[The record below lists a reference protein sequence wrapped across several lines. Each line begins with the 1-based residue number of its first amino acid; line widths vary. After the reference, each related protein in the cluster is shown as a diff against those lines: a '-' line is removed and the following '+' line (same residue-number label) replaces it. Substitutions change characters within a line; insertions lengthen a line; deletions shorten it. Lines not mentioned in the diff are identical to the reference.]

1 MRRIHSVAED
11 VRRNVFVAV
20 AAVVSAGAHAGEGS
34 FDVVIGGAPR
44 ASIVLSE
51 SPEESSRLAA
61 AEITNYVF
69 RATGAKIE
77 IREEA
82 RGKKEEDWGKEKGN
96 IVIGTLATLGASV
109 PREVRDALEKSDRF
123 EASWLGV
130 KDGTLWIVGREEVA
144 ELYAAYHFLES
155 KLGVR
160 WFKAATKDDPGD
172 YVPPRRDTLSLTAWN
187 ELREPS
193 FPERRLDMCSAATQI
208 PARNSQACAVRNGY
222 QINCSQVWRPQDK
235 VKFKGLYE
243 FFAPRIARRRVGLG
257 GGHLI
262 FAQVWPPDDEHF
274 EKHPEYF
281 ALVDGKRVK
290 GLQYCYSNTNLLNLA
305 ADRTI
310 HRLGETGGL
319 GQYCYALWDT
329 ATGACQCKKCVAM
342 ATAEETKRGI
352 ESTRFHKFVNVMSD
366 RIYKAW
372 PSANLLYLAYWTYRR
387 PPVGVPHDPRMPV
400 QYCSHERCYG
410 HDFGDPKCSRNALRL
425 KELVEWTKIA
435 PYVFTYE
442 YFSATPSLY
451 DCNELTHARDLKLY
465 KSLGL
470 KGWKEEALFS
480 DSHFVGGAAK
490 PDTIQAS
497 RDRMTSNWQRYYVC
511 GHLSWDIGLDGR
523 RLLDEAET
531 LYYGAAYPAMKK
543 YHALRRRL
551 WDNNRNCLGYP
562 TGDQRTATLLSSG
575 CAKDDL
581 LALLDEAEKLA
592 ADDQVRLSR
601 VRLDRR
607 WLTDYWIKP
616 NDELRVKAGKTLR
629 APCVAALP
637 KIDAAGDDGL
647 WASAAYADDFQTA
660 ASAGT
665 KGGAAMPSALATS
678 VGVVVDDDS
687 FCFLVS
693 AKEPQPDKMTLT
705 RGRDANIWG
714 DDAIEIFLYPPAM
727 DNRYYHIAVNALGEV
742 YDARCPGNETAHDL
756 GVVAKGR
763 VLADRYVIELKVP
776 AAKMHPLKK
785 GETWGFMAARNR
797 KVRDDI
803 TPHGGGWTLGG
814 SGYHDTLSYRSLV
827 IGAES
832 GVRNG
837 SFDLLGDDGKP
848 RFWALTGKG
857 ARVEE
862 VGGGMALHLTG
873 DVCYQ
878 YMMGQK
884 DVPRQV
890 SYTFRAKGAGTL
902 KTFFY
907 SFTDTPN
914 ARARHGYDRRF
925 NKNRDGGVFELS
937 PEWKSFTSEFEIP
950 ANETVGLAF
959 CLAGKGGEA
968 YVDDVSAY
976 AK

>member
-1 MRRIHSVAED
+1 MA
-11 VRRNVFVAV
+11 
-20 AAVVSAGAHAGEGS
+20 AHAGEGL
-34 FDVVIGGAPR
+34 FDIVVGGEPR
-44 ASIVLSE
+44 AAIALAE

-61 AEITNYVF
+61 SELTNYVC
-69 RATGAKIE
+69 RATGAMIG
-77 IREEA
+77 I
-82 RGKKEEDWGKEKGN
+82 KEEGLGGSEGLGGLGE
-96 IVIGTLATLGASV
+96 IVIGTLATLGDAV
-109 PREVRDALEKSDRF
+109 PADIRRALEGSSRL

-130 KDGTLWIVGREEVA
+130 RDGVLWIVGREEVA
-144 ELYAAYHFLES
+144 ELYATYHFLES

-160 WFKAATKDDPGD
+160 WFKAATKEDPGD
-172 YVPPRRDTLSLTAWN
+172 YVPPRRDTLSLTPWQ

-193 FPERRLDMCSAATQI
+193 FSERRLDMCASATQF
-208 PARNSQACAVRNGY
+208 PAKNSQACSVRNGY
-222 QINCSQVWRPQDK
+222 QINCSQVWHPREK

-243 FFAPRIARRRVGLG
+243 FFAPRVARRRVGLG

-274 EKHPEYF
+274 AKHPEYF

-310 HRLGETGGL
+310 RRLGETGGL

-329 ATGACQCKKCVAM
+329 ATGACQCEKCVAM
-342 ATAEETKRGI
+342 ATPEETKRGI

-366 RIYKAW
+366 RIYAAW

-400 QYCSHERCYG
+400 QYCMHERCYG
-410 HDFGDPKCSRNALRL
+410 HDFGDPNCSRNAVRLREL
-425 KELVEWTKIA
+425 KEWTKIA

-442 YFSATPSLY
+442 YFSATPSQY

-470 KGWKEEALFS
+470 RGWKEEALFS
-480 DSHFVGGAAK
+480 DSYFVGGAAK

-511 GHLSWDIGLDGR
+511 GHLSWDISLDER
-523 RLLDEAET
+523 RLLDEAEA

-562 TGDQRTATLLSSG
+562 TGDQRTATLLIAG
-575 CAKDDL
+575 GAKEDL
-581 LALLDEAEKLA
+581 LALLDEAERLA
-592 ADDQVRLSR
+592 AADPVRLSR

-607 WLTDYWIKP
+607 WLGDYWIKP
-616 NDELRVKAGKTLR
+616 NETLRAKAGTTLR
-629 APCVAALP
+629 APCVAAPP
-637 KIDAAGDDGL
+637 KIDALGDDGV
-647 WASAAYADDFQTA
+647 WASAAYADDFMTA
-660 ASAGT
+660 ANFGT
-665 KGGAAMPSALATS
+665 GGGKPIPPELATS
-678 VGVVVDDDS
+678 VGVMVDGDS
-687 FCFLVS
+687 LYFLVT
-693 AKEPQPDKMTLT
+693 AKEPRPGEMKLT

-714 DDAIEIFLYPPAM
+714 DDAIELFLYPPAM
-727 DNRYYHIAVNALGEV
+727 DNRYYHVAVNALGEV

-763 VLADRYVIELKVP
+763 ILADRYVIELKVP

-785 GETWGFMAARNR
+785 GETWGFLAARNR
-797 KVRDDI
+797 KVCDDV
-803 TPHGGGWTLGG
+803 TPKGGGWTLGG
-814 SGYHDTLSYRSLV
+814 AGYHDTLSYRSLV
-827 IGAES
+827 IGAENC
-832 GVRNG
+832 VRNG
-837 SFDLLGDDGKP
+837 SFDQLGDDGKP
-848 RFWALTGKG
+848 KFWALTGSG
-857 ARVEE
+857 ARVED
-862 VGGGMALHLTG
+862 VGGGKALHLTG

-884 DVPRQV
+884 DAPRQI
-890 SYTFRAKGAGTL
+890 SYTFRAKGSGML

-914 ARARHGYDRRF
+914 ARAKHGYDRRF
-925 NKNRDGGVFELS
+925 NKNREGGRFSLS
-937 PEWKSFTSEFEIP
+937 PEWRSFTAEFEIP

-959 CLAGKGGEA
+959 TLEGKGSEA
-968 YVDDVSAY
+968 YVGDVSAS